1 MIVFPSA
8 KINLGLKV
16 LNKRSDGYHNICS
29 VFYPVPLCDALEVI
43 ENQTDGE
50 DFKLTMSGIKI
61 VGTFENNLI
70 YKAWLLIKKQFEL
83 PKIQVHLHKV
93 IPMGAGLGGGSADG
107 AYMLK
112 LLNEK
117 FKLNLSVSALK
128 DLAAKLGSD
137 CPFFIEEHPSAVTG
151 RGEIMKPISLQ
162 LKNQQLKIIHP
173 NIHVSTAEAYRLVE
187 VKDVN
192 YPIEEIIVDS
202 SAWKKNLVN
211 DFQTA
216 IAKKHPEINVLI
228 ENLYREGAYYAAMSG
243 SGSAVFGLF
252 DEGQQCEISPDQHFQ
267 WIGKLN

>member
-1 MIVFPSA
+1 MISFPSA

-29 VFYPVPLCDALEVI
+29 VFYPVPLCDVLEVI

-50 DFKLTMSGIKI
+50 NFKLTMSGIKI
-61 VGTFENNLI
+61 DGALENNLI
-70 YKAWLLIKKQFEL
+70 YKAWLLIKKQFEI

-112 LLNEK
+112 LLNDK
-117 FKLNLSVSALK
+117 FKLNLSVPDLK
-128 DLAAKLGSD
+128 NLAAQLGSD
-137 CPFFIEEHPSAVTG
+137 CPFFIEEQPSIVTG
-151 RGEIMKPISLQ
+151 RGEIMEPISLD
-162 LKNQQLKIIHP
+162 LKNQKIKIIHP
-173 NIHVSTAEAYRLVE
+173 NIHISTADAYRLVD

-192 YPIEEIIVDS
+192 YPIEEIIVDRN
-202 SAWKKNLVN
+202 AWKKNLVN

-216 IAKKHPEINVLI
+216 IAKKHPEIIMLI
-228 ENLYREGAYYAAMSG
+228 ENLYRQGAYYAAMSG

-252 DEGQQCEISPDQHFQ
+252 DETQQCEILVDQHFQ